1 MDQAEAQRRLI
12 SVLDRQVA
20 CDSLNALVSA
30 MKSDPATVTLEDTAI
45 GLDAN
50 VFLRLASHPKSAD
63 IIDYLGARHPA
74 PLILPGQAIQEFWN
88 NQLQVVDTVAAT
100 LRKQFDSFKSSLAK
114 VDANFGDYVEQ
125 IDGLLDQFSAEH
137 GHVYDE
143 ATVRR
148 TLSLLEI
155 LTKKASV
162 SYAQRAP
169 FHDIGI
175 LRKKTKTP
183 PGFRDDGDG
192 DFYIWVDLLIGLLQ
206 ARVEGSS
213 YQRAVL
219 VSLDKKIDWS
229 RAGVAHPILVA
240 EVRALLQVPFE
251 IWTIEKLAKEI
262 ALVT

>member
-1 MDQAEAQRRLI
+1 MDQLELQRRLI

-30 MKSDPATVTLEDTAI
+30 MKPDPATVALDETAI

-50 VFLRLASHPKSAD
+50 VFLRLASHTKSAD
-63 IIDYLGARHPA
+63 IIDYLGSRHTA

-100 LRKQFDSFKSSLAK
+100 LRKQFESFKSSLAK
-114 VDANFGDYVEQ
+114 VDSNFGDYVEQ
-125 IDGLLDQFSAEH
+125 IEGLLDQFSDEH
-137 GHVYDE
+137 GHVYEE

-148 TLSLLEI
+148 TLSLLEV
-155 LTKKASV
+155 LTRKASV
-162 SYAQRAP
+162 SYAPRAP

-206 ARVEGSS
+206 AQLEGGN
-213 YQRAVL
+213 YQRVVL
-219 VSLDKKIDWS
+219 VSLDKKVDWS

-262 ALVT
+262 ALVA